1 MCVVPIFVFAIGHC
15 SLEPRLTNGGDRK
28 ISLNVSK
35 SWIICQRVTYVYES
49 IALVIFVLISLV
61 FVKPQI
67 PVDPSCDKSSASL
80 FLIQFPHP
88 AARGPVNLLP
98 ENRGALAS
106 PRIRLL
112 TLRHRTFYR
121 RYPSQVPKQLR

>member
-1 MCVVPIFVFAIGHC
+1 MPGCILRVISTRTAIESLIKASFGLPSTPID
-15 SLEPRLTNGGDRK
+15 LT
-28 ISLNVSK
+28 
-35 SWIICQRVTYVYES
+35 
-49 IALVIFVLISLV
+49 
-61 FVKPQI
+61 I
-67 PVDPSCDKSSASL
+67 PVAPSCDKPSASL

-98 ENRGALAS
+98 ENRGVLAS

-121 RYPSQVPKQLR
+121 RYPSIPSSETAALR